1 MVKEALIQELNSL
14 ISSCLESQNLELVDL
29 IYRSEGNR
37 LILTVL
43 TDRPGGGITLQ
54 ECAGLSRQ
62 LKNLLEEKNIIE
74 GDYVL
79 EVASPGLDRPL
90 KRQRDFLR
98 SLNKEA
104 VFFLNDLVNG
114 KLQFQGLIYKVDET
128 SVFIQVLG
136 ELLEIPLTKI
146 NKAQLII

>member
-1 MVKEALIQELNSL
+1 MNREVLIKELNVL
-14 ISSCLESQNLELVDL
+14 ILGYLESKNLEFVDL
-29 IYRSEGNR
+29 IYRTEDKR
-37 LILTVL
+37 LIFTVL
-43 TDRPGGGITLQ
+43 VDKVGGRITLA
-54 ECAGLSRQ
+54 ECAILCRQ
-62 LKNLLEEKNIIE
+62 LKSLLEEKNLIE
-74 GDYVL
+74 EDYLL

-114 KLQFQGLIYKVDET
+114 KLQLQGLIDKVDET
-128 SVFIQVLG
+128 SVFIQVSCG
-136 ELLEIPLTKI
+136 ILEIPLTKI